1 MISPPDSTPEK
12 TAPNLHSVLIVTDNT
27 LEARHVVGHL
37 LSIGYDTQTVVF
49 DGNEFDE
56 VPKMTPSAIL
66 CLFTDYIE
74 LLHEITGDIRK
85 LFSTKACPVIAAL
98 SRPGNLNNELFDSV
112 IFPPAHPSQIANR
125 VNSLIRLQEM
135 EREIN
140 LRTETLS
147 LDFDIQHK
155 LSENQLNKPYKI
167 LFIGK
172 ASPEFIVIVNALQKR
187 RVEVIAA
194 FTSFSAFDYLH
205 EGAFDAV
212 VMNVL
217 EGSEPALTI
226 TSTMRRN
233 SKLYHIPTLFLVDE
247 TTFSEHSAAF
257 ESGAKDIISAEASA
271 QEISGRIME
280 LANYH
285 RIHTQLKQEFD
296 ALGGELCTDSL
307 SGLFNSTFFE
317 KHIARVCTYYQSTD
331 IPVSLIIVKTSL
343 AESID
348 IATDKIDRANIQIGG
363 ILKNLVRMQDIVARL
378 EPNIYIIAIPGM
390 PHDRIGGVIDR
401 ISGIVDCAAFETGL
415 TSPRAFSMS
424 LETATVELMSHE
436 TSDMLMGRLMAKL
449 STESRTLTP
458 TTFEP
463 NAA

>member
-1 MISPPDSTPEK
+1 MISLPDSTPEK

-194 FTSFSAFDYLH
+194 FT
-205 EGAFDAV
+205 FDAV

-285 RIHTQLKQEFD
+285 RIHTQLN
-296 ALGGELCTDSL
+296 TDSL